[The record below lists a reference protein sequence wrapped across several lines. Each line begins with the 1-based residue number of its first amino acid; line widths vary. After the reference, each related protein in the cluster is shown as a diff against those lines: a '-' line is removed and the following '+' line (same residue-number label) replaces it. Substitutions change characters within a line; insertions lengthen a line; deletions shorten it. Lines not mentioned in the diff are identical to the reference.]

1 MDDEETS
8 IMDKPSQLKPAPG
21 PGEKVRLGMY
31 EVELLRYVGT
41 GEWVI
46 LRAPAPQQHVGKDKI
61 RVGEEATAEAGLRSA
76 LAVCRGFEKG
86 VSGFW
91 KRVCRSFETGVSGF

>member
-21 PGEKVRLGMY
+21 PGEKVQLGIY
-31 EVELLRYVGT
+31 EVELLHYVGT
-41 GEWVI
+41 GDWVI
-46 LRAPAPQQHVGKDKI
+46 LRAPQQHVGKDKI

-76 LAVCRGFEKG
+76 LAVCWGFEKG
-86 VSGFW
+86 VSGF
-91 KRVCRSFETGVSGF
+91 